1 MSGEG
6 ACYNSS
12 PGYHSLTTQLPNLL
26 QGDHKTKNLTEGRRK
41 SCEVVDT
48 QTEDSSFGL
57 QPSEMPPAEPLLT
70 CPSHGNAL
78 LLKPAKRERKKK
90 GGCVSWSSC
99 FPHCCCQAFLRAGL
113 LLSAGQNSFAH
124 NGAMGLCGQP
134 GLCTAGGC
142 WGLGAGPRGTRGC
155 GRAQSKTPPV
165 RICAAPCRRCLAKM
179 QQFPAHTQRE
189 LPSKA
194 WKPLV

>member
-78 LLKPAKRERKKK
+78 LLKPAKREREKKR
-90 GGCVSWSSC
+90 GLCILEQLLSSLLLPSLPESRATPQRRAEFICSQWS
-99 FPHCCCQAFLRAGL
+99 HGALRAARAVHGRGL
-113 LLSAGQNSFAH
+113 LGAWSWAQGHSRLWEGSEQNPS
-124 NGAMGLCGQP
+124 GADLCCS
-134 GLCTAGGC
+134 L
-142 WGLGAGPRGTRGC
+142 
-155 GRAQSKTPPV
+155 
-165 RICAAPCRRCLAKM
+165 
-179 QQFPAHTQRE
+179 
-189 LPSKA
+189 
-194 WKPLV
+194 